1 MVEGRYRGMVS
12 EVEILTPRGVRLRGT
27 FVNPVDSG
35 NAAVLFSHSVLCDR
49 NSSPHFPRLSKM
61 YRSLGYATLIFDY
74 SGHGYSD
81 DDRISVDHRTED
93 LRAASGWLADQG
105 FGRQLLHA
113 HSTGGL
119 SAFKAHP
126 FAVDAMFVT
135 SAVLGPVTYEWDRI
149 FAPAQ
154 LEQLDSRG
162 FMEVPDDSP
171 GPRETFTLTSQ
182 TLVDLSL
189 TKAPDLLRDLEVPTL
204 LVYDR
209 ADESAGLVAN
219 ATEAFHLFP
228 DGSRLE
234 IVQDAEFSDQGNLER
249 LSGLARDWIL
259 TQVPREGRP

>member
-1 MVEGRYRGMVS
+1 MSDVQ
-12 EVEILTPRGVRLRGT
+12 ILTPRGVRLRGT
-27 FVNPVDSG
+27 FVNPVDST

-81 DDRISVDHRTED
+81 DDPISVEHRTED
-93 LRAASGWLADQG
+93 LRAASAWLADQG

-113 HSTGGL
+113 HSTGAL

-126 FAVDAMFVT
+126 FAVEAMFVT
-135 SAVLGPVTYEWDRI
+135 SGVLGPVTFEWDWI
-149 FAPAQ
+149 FAPVQ
-154 LEQLDSRG
+154 LEQLDRQG
-162 FMEVPDDSP
+162 FMEIPDDSP
-171 GPRETFTLTSQ
+171 GPRKTFTLTSQ
-182 TLVDLSL
+182 TLLDLSL
-189 TKAPDLLRDLEVPTL
+189 NKAPELLRDLEVPTL

-209 ADESAGLVAN
+209 ADENAGLVVS

-234 IVQDAEFSDQGNLER
+234 IIQDAEFSDEGNLER
-249 LSGLARDWIL
+249 LSSLARDWIL
-259 TQVPREGRP
+259 MQLPREGRG